1 MPAGPLC
8 DGRTVGIQ
16 KPEGV
21 RGIASLPVLLWLGAW
36 HALLP
41 VASEDGHGY
50 LEALCRVGVNARLV
64 HRAAWPWLS
73 LEIG

>member
-8 DGRTVGIQ
+8 DGGTVGTQ

-21 RGIASLPVLLWLGAW
+21 RGIATLPVLLCLGAW
-36 HALLP
+36 HALLLM
-41 VASEDGHGY
+41 ASADGCGY
-50 LEALCRVGVNARLV
+50 LEALRVSVNTGLV
-64 HRAAWPWLS
+64 HRAAWPWLL

>member
-8 DGRTVGIQ
+8 DGGTVGTQ

-21 RGIASLPVLLWLGAW
+21 RGIATLPVLLWLGAW

-41 VASEDGHGY
+41 MASADGCGY
-50 LEALCRVGVNARLV
+50 LEALFRVGVNTELV